1 MSCFLKRLHA
11 LNPDLAV
18 AVYAACAPAR
28 IIRRG
33 WDQVLVVTEK
43 TPGDLFTEV
52 DLASD
57 KGIHAALHWLRPGD
71 GICSEELA
79 PNGQAKDGRRWIV
92 DPLDASV
99 AFIRHESVQMPATLV
114 ALEVEGVVTVA
125 AVHFPI
131 TGETFY
137 ALKGGGAFHGEQ
149 RLSTA
154 WAPTDLRQGTIV
166 LNSYPDAA
174 KQKETEIFARLRQEL
189 QLPGIVREVKQM
201 LPYSGI
207 SVRIAHGTE
216 PQVVAVVHD
225 NNPAEPIPKQAEW
238 DVRAVRLVLEE
249 AGGVVLDLEGRPYN
263 ELKHRPF
270 ICAANAEIAQQIIQL
285 TKS

>member
-1 MSCFLKRLHA
+1 MSGFSKRLHA
-11 LNPDLAV
+11 LSPDLAV
-18 AVYAACAPAR
+18 AVSAARAPTR

-33 WDQVLVVTEK
+33 WNQVLAVTEK

-57 KGIHAALHWLRPGD
+57 KAIHTVLRWLRPED

-79 PNGQAKDGRRWIV
+79 PNGQARHGRRWVV

-99 AFIRHESVQMPATLV
+99 AFIRHESPQMPATLV

-131 TGETFY
+131 TGELFY
-137 ALKGGGAFHGEQ
+137 ALRGGGAFHNQQ

-154 WAPTDLRQGTIV
+154 WAPTDLRQGAIV
-166 LNSYPDAA
+166 LNSYPAA
-174 KQKETEIFARLRQEL
+174 ARQNETEVFARLRCR
-189 QLPGIVREVKQM
+189 LPDVVREVRQL

-207 SVRIAHGTE
+207 SVRIAHGSE
-216 PQVVAVVHD
+216 SQVVAVVHD
-225 NNPAEPIPKQAEW
+225 NNPTKPTPKQAEW

-263 ELKHRPF
+263 ELKHQPF
-270 ICAANAEIAQQIIQL
+270 ICAANAKIAEQVIAL
-285 TKS
+285 AKP